1 MCGIA
6 GIRKI
11 DGIISKDEDAISR
24 MVSCIGKRGPD
35 AQAVWKSDNAVL
47 GHTRL
52 SIIDVGDRSNQP
64 MLDVSGRY
72 VLVFNGEIYNF
83 KVLKTELESSKN
95 ISFSTTS
102 DTEVLLYGLIHYG
115 SSFVDKLNGFFAF
128 AFYDKVESRLIL
140 ARDRFGIKPLYYYSK
155 ERTFAFASSLTALSE
170 AMPQKKLD
178 HRSLATYFQLSY
190 IPAPHT
196 ILLDAKKL
204 LPGTVLEVTSL
215 GMKEKKYYSLPQ
227 TESQEPQPSEAKA
240 VVEFRTLLH
249 SAVRDRLIADVPIGT
264 FLSGGIDSSVITY
277 LAQAE
282 KPNIPVFSIGFPDQ
296 PFFDESDRAAVIAKH
311 LQLDHHIVQVREKE
325 IDEKLHSILEAFDE
339 PFADSSAVLVNLLSE
354 QTRKEKVKVALSG
367 DGADEIMGGYN
378 KHRALLQSLNNSVTN
393 RTIRATSAFWKRIPE
408 SRNTKTLNYFRKLK
422 RYSQGLDE
430 SFAER
435 FVSWASFTPR
445 SEVSRLI
452 RNVHHAEIPDIALD
466 EHDFNS
472 VLRAD
477 VGLILPND
485 MLHKVDLMSM
495 NQSLEVRVPFL
506 DHHLVDFL
514 FKLPASYKIDK
525 NRGKKILRKAFEDEF
540 PKGFFDAPK
549 RGFEAPLSYW
559 LQGPLKGICEK
570 YLSESFIQMQGL
582 FRYSVVKQLEDKAKS
597 KYPGDTPHTVWAL
610 IVFQYWYS
618 KQFELGH
625 H

>member
-11 DGIISKDEDAISR
+11 DGIKSKDEEAIGR
-24 MVSCIGKRGPD
+24 MVRCIEKRGPD
-35 AQAVWKSDNAVL
+35 AQALWKSENAVL

-52 SIIDVGDRSNQP
+52 SIIDVSDRSNQP
-64 MLDVSGRY
+64 MIDVSGRY
-72 VLVFNGEIYNF
+72 ALVFNGEIYNF
-83 KVLKTELESSKN
+83 KTLKTELEQSKN
-95 ISFSTTS
+95 VNFATSS

-115 SSFVDKLNGFFAF
+115 SSFIERLNGFFAF
-128 AFYDKVESRLIL
+128 GFYDKEENRLLL
-140 ARDRFGIKPLYYYSK
+140 ARDRFGIKPLYYYSTDD
-155 ERTFAFASSLTALSE
+155 TFAFASSLKALSE
-170 AMPQKKLD
+170 AMPQKKLN

-204 LPGTVLEVTSL
+204 NPGTLLEITSS
-215 GMKEKKYYSLPQ
+215 GIVEQKYYSLPQ
-227 TESQEPQPSEAKA
+227 TESKAPQPTEAKA
-240 VVEFRTLLH
+240 VTEFRSLLQ
-249 SAVRDRLIADVPIGT
+249 SSVRERLIADVPIGT

-296 PFFDESDRAAVIAKH
+296 PFFDESHRAAVIAKH
-311 LQLDHHIVQVREKE
+311 LKLDHHIVQVREKE

-354 QTRKEKVKVALSG
+354 QTRKEVKVALSG

-378 KHRALLQSLNNSVTN
+378 KHRALLQSLNNGVAN
-393 RTIRATSAFWKRIPE
+393 RTIRAMSSLWKRIPE

-430 SFAER
+430 SFSER
-435 FVSWASFTPR
+435 FISWASFTPR
-445 SEVSRLI
+445 SEVSRLL
-452 RNVHHAEIPDIALD
+452 RNTQSAQIPEIELD

-477 VGLILPND
+477 VHLILPND

-495 NQSLEVRVPFL
+495 NRSLEVRVPFL

-514 FKLPASYKIDK
+514 FKLPAFYKIDK
-525 NRGKKILRKAFEDEF
+525 NRGKKILRAAFENEF

-570 YLSESFIQMQGL
+570 YLSESFIEAQDL
-582 FRYSVVKQLEDKAKS
+582 FRYNVVKELQDKAMS

-618 KQFELGH
+618 KHFELGQH
-625 H
+625 